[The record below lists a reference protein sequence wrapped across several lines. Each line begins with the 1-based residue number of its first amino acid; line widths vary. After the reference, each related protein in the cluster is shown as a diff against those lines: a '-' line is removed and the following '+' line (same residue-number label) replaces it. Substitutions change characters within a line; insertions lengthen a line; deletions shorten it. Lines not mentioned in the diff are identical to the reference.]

1 MEIRHLKMIDEVA
14 RCKSL
19 TKAAENLYI
28 SQSALSHQLK
38 EAENYYQT
46 PLFTRHNKQ
55 MILTRAGELV
65 VETSRKVISEI
76 EATSK
81 KIKQFNEKD
90 AGEIRISTQC
100 YTGYPWLA
108 SFMKEFS
115 QLYPKVE
122 IKIIPEAT
130 RKVIPHL
137 LENKIDVGIFEEIKG
152 NALEYIPL
160 FTDELLILIH
170 PEHPYARFKRIDPE
184 KMQSEPYVMY
194 NLPCEESSFYNLIFK
209 DSKPPQLYKMDLTE
223 AIVSI
228 VKAGLGFAILPNWVA
243 YPYIQSG
250 QLHALKI
257 GRGAKRTWYA
267 GLLKNTEHPPYVR
280 PFISRLARHMKNQG
294 KLES

>member
-108 SFMKEFS
+108 SF
-115 QLYPKVE
+115 
-122 IKIIPEAT
+122 
-130 RKVIPHL
+130 
-137 LENKIDVGIFEEIKG
+137 
-152 NALEYIPL
+152 
-160 FTDELLILIH
+160 
-170 PEHPYARFKRIDPE
+170 
-184 KMQSEPYVMY
+184 
-194 NLPCEESSFYNLIFK
+194 
-209 DSKPPQLYKMDLTE
+209 
-223 AIVSI
+223 
-228 VKAGLGFAILPNWVA
+228 
-243 YPYIQSG
+243 
-250 QLHALKI
+250 
-257 GRGAKRTWYA
+257 
-267 GLLKNTEHPPYVR
+267 
-280 PFISRLARHMKNQG
+280 
-294 KLES
+294 